1 MVKTKK
7 FIVTGMTCAACRAN
21 VTKTVGKLNG
31 VKDVDVNLL
40 TGRMSVDYDESL
52 LSGKDITNA
61 VISIGYGASCEEQS
75 KSSGSKSTYT
85 DEWRRRRESEE
96 SAQQSMKRRLVTSII
111 LLVPLMYV
119 AMGHMIHLPMPSFLH
134 GTENAL
140 ISAFT
145 QFLIALPII
154 FVNRKFYQSGF
165 KALFKRVPNMD
176 SLVALGSSASVLYGI
191 FVMYRMMYG
200 FGTDNMELVMSYS
213 HSLYF
218 ESGAM
223 ILTLVTV
230 GKYLESRSKAKT
242 SSTLEKLVALAP
254 KTATVIRAGKE
265 TTVPTDQIVSGDTVV
280 IKPGESIPVDGIISQ
295 GTGYIDQ
302 SAITGESIPVEKG
315 VGDSVISATINKN
328 GSFKFTASKVGEETT
343 LAQIIKMV
351 DEASGSKAPIARLAD
366 RISGIFVPIVML
378 IAVVTAVIWGILGKD
393 FEFALNCAVSVLVIS
408 CPCALG
414 LATPVAIMVGTGK
427 AAELGILIKSAQS
440 LENLHTVDTVVVDKT
455 GTLTSGHP
463 SVTDIEIIDDE
474 ITSDELLSLAASIES
489 GSEHPLAEAVIEKA
503 KENDIDF
510 EEPQSFEA
518 VPGRGIKAVLG
529 KDELL
534 GGNLAFM
541 TESKSELGNAKEVC
555 ERLSSQGKTPLLFSK
570 SGKVI
575 GVIAAAD
582 TVRKS
587 SLEAVKNLREM
598 GLDVVML
605 TGDNHLSA
613 QAIGKQLGIENIISD
628 VLPGDKEA
636 CVRNLQEKGH
646 KVAMVG
652 DGINDAPALAR
663 ADIGIAI
670 GAGTDIAIESADI
683 VLMKN
688 SLGDAVNAIKLSR
701 AVIKNIKINLFWAF
715 FYNVL
720 GIPIAAGALYPL
732 TGLLL
737 SPMLGSLAMSL
748 SSLFVVTNALRL
760 RLFKAPSPVYD
771 EEIKINNK
779 DKGEIK
785 MKKTLSI
792 DGMMC
797 EHCRSH
803 VEKALSAVDGVTS
816 VDVSLENKNAVVSLS
831 KDVSN
836 DVLTAAVTEAG
847 YTVTDCK

>member
-1 MVKTKK
+1 
-7 FIVTGMTCAACRAN
+7 
-21 VTKTVGKLNG
+21 
-31 VKDVDVNLL
+31 
-40 TGRMSVDYDESL
+40 
-52 LSGKDITNA
+52 
-61 VISIGYGASCEEQS
+61 
-75 KSSGSKSTYT
+75 
-85 DEWRRRRESEE
+85 
-96 SAQQSMKRRLVTSII
+96 
-111 LLVPLMYV
+111 
-119 AMGHMIHLPMPSFLH
+119 MP
-134 GTENAL
+134 TE
-140 ISAFT
+140 
-145 QFLIALPII
+145 
-154 FVNRKFYQSGF
+154 
-165 KALFKRVPNMD
+165 
-176 SLVALGSSASVLYGI
+176 
-191 FVMYRMMYG
+191 
-200 FGTDNMELVMSYS
+200 
-213 HSLYF
+213 
-218 ESGAM
+218 
-223 ILTLVTV
+223 
-230 GKYLESRSKAKT
+230 
-242 SSTLEKLVALAP
+242 
-254 KTATVIRAGKE
+254 
-265 TTVPTDQIVSGDTVV
+265 QIVSGDTVV

-503 KENDIDF
+503 KENGIDF

-518 VPGRGIKAVLG
+518 VPGRGIKAALG

-605 TGDNHLSA
+605 TGDNRLSA

-636 CVRNLQEKGH
+636 CIRNLQEKGH

-771 EEIKINNK
+771 EEIKNNNK